1 MEAGKCSK
9 IRCIVR
15 LRQMLRRW
23 RNKARMSS
31 ANGVPLDVPPG
42 HVAVRVGRDCVRR
55 HVMKASY
62 LNHPFFNK
70 LLSQVEEE
78 YGFSNTGPL
87 SIPCDEETF
96 QEVLRFVSRADSG
109 KSARFRNL
117 DEFHRYCHEGLR
129 NNLEVWQEC
138 RPLLHGFTSAQ

>member
-1 MEAGKCSK
+1 MEAAKCSK

-23 RNKARMSS
+23 RNKARV
-31 ANGVPLDVPPG
+31 NGVPSDVPPG
-42 HVAVRVGRDCVRR
+42 HVAVRIGRDCPRR
-55 HVMKASY
+55 YVVKAAY
-62 LNHPFFNK
+62 LNHPFFKK
-70 LLSQVEEE
+70 LLNQVEEE
-78 YGFSNTGPL
+78 YGFSNNGPL

-96 QEVLRFVSRADSG
+96 QEILRFVSRSDSG
-109 KSARFRNL
+109 RPARFRNL
-117 DEFHRYCHEGLR
+117 DELHRYYHEGLR

>member
-1 MEAGKCSK
+1 MEVGKCSK

-31 ANGVPLDVPPG
+31 GNSVPSDVPPG
-42 HVAVRVGRDCVRR
+42 HVAIRVGGNSVRCV
-55 HVMKASY
+55 VKATY
-62 LNHPFFNK
+62 LNHPFFKK
-70 LLSQVEEE
+70 LLNQVEEE

-96 QEVLRFVSRADSG
+96 REVLRFVSRSDSG
-109 KSARFRNL
+109 KSTRFRNI
-117 DEFHRYCHEGLR
+117 DESHRYCHEGLR
-129 NNLEVWQEC
+129 TNLEVWQEC